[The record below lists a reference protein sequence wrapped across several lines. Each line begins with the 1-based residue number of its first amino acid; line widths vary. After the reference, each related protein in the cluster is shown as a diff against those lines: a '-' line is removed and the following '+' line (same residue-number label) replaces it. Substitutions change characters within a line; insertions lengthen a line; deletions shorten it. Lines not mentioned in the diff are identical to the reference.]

1 MTNSFYFLYM
11 AKVKVSHIS
20 NNSPEECFKKIQKLF
35 ENDKDIRK
43 LDANFTCDF
52 DEDNLCG
59 TADSKQF
66 KAKMEISD
74 HSDGAEVNLVITLP
88 MHLALAKGMV
98 KTMLTKKLEKYV
110 G

>member
-1 MTNSFYFLYM
+1 MP
-11 AKVKVSHIS
+11 KVKVLHIS
-20 NNSPEECFKKIQKLF
+20 NKSPEECFAKIQTLF

-59 TADSKQF
+59 TANSKQF
-66 KAKMEISD
+66 KAEMEISD
-74 HSDGAEVNLVITLP
+74 HSDGAEVNLVVTLP
-88 MHLALAKGMV
+88 MHLALAKGVV

>member
-1 MTNSFYFLYM
+1 MP
-11 AKVKVSHIS
+11 KVKLSHIS
-20 NNSPEECFKKIQKLF
+20 KNSPEECFAKIQKLF

-43 LDANFTCDF
+43 LDANFSCEF

-59 TADSKQF
+59 SANSKQF
-66 KAKMEISD
+66 KAEMEIND
-74 HSDGAEVNLVITLP
+74 HSDGSEVNLVISLP

>member
-1 MTNSFYFLYM
+1 M
-11 AKVKVSHIS
+11 AKVKISHIS
-20 NNSPEECFKKIQKLF
+20 KNSPEECFAKIKKLF

-43 LDANFTCDF
+43 LDSNFTCEF
-52 DEDNLCG
+52 DDDNLCG
-59 TADSKQF
+59 DATSKQF
-66 KAKMEISD
+66 KAKMEILD
-74 HSDGAEVNLVITLP
+74 HSEGAEVDLVITLP